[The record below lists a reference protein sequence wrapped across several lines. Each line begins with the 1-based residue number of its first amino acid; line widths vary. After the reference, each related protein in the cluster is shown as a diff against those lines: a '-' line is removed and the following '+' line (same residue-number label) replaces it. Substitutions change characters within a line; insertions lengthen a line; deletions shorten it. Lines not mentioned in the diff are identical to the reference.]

1 MHDPTKMAADASIT
15 TRGQTISL
23 LMRSVSLVGLLA
35 LLVAATA
42 LDLATLPVAHA
53 GAPMGEQGQTWASVA
68 KLPDWRGIW
77 QLDWEHNPRLLGGG
91 SPGPLTPAAQAKLDT
106 FLQGQKKGENL
117 QTQDANCLPTGMP
130 GIMTEP
136 YPIEF
141 LFNPGMVVMVIE
153 TFSQVRHV
161 YTNGET
167 HPADPDPAFNG
178 HSIGHWEGDTL
189 VVDTVGIDTTTHIA
203 PGVAHSDALHIVERI
218 RRVDE
223 NHIQI
228 ERTISDPQILAKPWT
243 QVLPYARLKGHLR
256 EYVCEQNNRDSAD
269 AQGRPDLRIDAQKN

>member
-1 MHDPTKMAADASIT
+1 MRLTRICGLVRCAAAFVLGT
-15 TRGQTISL
+15 
-23 LMRSVSLVGLLA
+23 MGLA
-35 LLVAATA
+35 I
-42 LDLATLPVAHA
+42 AHA
-53 GAPMGEQGQTWASVA
+53 GAPAAEQGGTWASIA
-68 KLPDWRGIW
+68 KLPDWQGIW
-77 QLDWEHNPRLLGGG
+77 ELDWQHHLQLLGGG
-91 SPGPLTPAAQAKLDT
+91 RPDALLPAAQAKLDSYLRSQT
-106 FLQGQKKGENL
+106 QGENL
-117 QTQDANCLPTGMP
+117 QSQDANCLPTGMP

-189 VVDTVGIDTTTHIA
+189 VVDTVGVDTTTQMA
-203 PGVAHSDALHIVERI
+203 PGVPHSDQMHIVERI
-218 RRVDE
+218 RRVSADE
-223 NHIQI
+223 IQI
-228 ERTISDPQILAKPWT
+228 ERTITDPQVLAKPWT
-243 QVLPYARLKGHLR
+243 MILPYKRDPGHLR

-269 AQGRPDLRIDAQKN
+269 AQGRPGQRIDTPQH

>member
-1 MHDPTKMAADASIT
+1 MRKPASDSSFET
-15 TRGQTISL
+15 GGSGARTCL
-23 LMRSVSLVGLLA
+23 AVLA
-35 LLVAATA
+35 LATVLFPMRLPLAQAA
-42 LDLATLPVAHA
+42 
-53 GAPMGEQGQTWASVA
+53 GEPAAQGQTWAAVA
-68 KLPDWRGIW
+68 KLPDWQGIW

-91 SPGPLTPAAQAKLDT
+91 MTPGLLTAPAQAKLDQYLA
-106 FLQGQKKGENL
+106 LQKQGENL

-161 YTNGET
+161 YTNGEA

-189 VVDTVGIDTTTHIA
+189 VVDTVGIDTTTRMA
-203 PGVAHSDALHIVERI
+203 PGIEHSEQMHVVERI
-218 RRVDE
+218 RRVDQD
-223 NHIQI
+223 HIQI
-228 ERTISDPQILAKPWT
+228 ERTITDPQVLAKPWKV
-243 QVLPYARLKGHLR
+243 VLPYARMKGHMR

-269 AQGRPDLRIDAQKN
+269 AQGRPDLKIDAPKH

>member
-1 MHDPTKMAADASIT
+1 MSPKRLSSDSSKA
-15 TRGQTISL
+15 RTIAFSA
-23 LMRSVSLVGLLA
+23 VAA
-35 LLVAATA
+35 LLCGINPA
-42 LDLATLPVAHA
+42 PGIA
-53 GAPMGEQGQTWASVA
+53 GDKAGEPGQTWASIS
-68 KLPDWRGIW
+68 KLPDWQGIW
-77 QLDWEHNPRLLGGG
+77 ELDWKHNPKLLGGG
-91 SPGPLTPAAQAKLDT
+91 TPGPLTQPAQAALDK
-106 FLQGQKKGENL
+106 FIALQQKGENL

-153 TFSQVRHV
+153 TFSQVRHI

-189 VVDTVGIDTTTHIA
+189 VVDTVGIDTTTRII
-203 PGVAHSDALHIVERI
+203 PGVPHSDQLHIIERI
-218 RRVDE
+218 RKVDPD
-223 NHIQI
+223 HIQI
-228 ERTISDPQILAKPWT
+228 ARTIADPKVLAKPWT
-243 QVLPYARLKGHLR
+243 VVLPYTRLKGHMR

-269 AQGRPDLRIDAQKN
+269 AQGRPEFQIDCPKR

>member
-1 MHDPTKMAADASIT
+1 LIKARIMACLCMACLLCGMIPASGIAADT
-15 TRGQTISL
+15 TAE
-23 LMRSVSLVGLLA
+23 V
-35 LLVAATA
+35 
-42 LDLATLPVAHA
+42 
-53 GAPMGEQGQTWASVA
+53 GQTWASLSR
-68 KLPDWRGIW
+68 LPDWQGIW
-77 QLDWEHNPRLLGGG
+77 ELDWKHNPGLLGGG
-91 SPGPLTPAAQAKLDT
+91 TPGPLTPSAQAALDKYVA
-106 FLQGQKKGENL
+106 LQQKGENL

-153 TFSQVRHV
+153 TFSQVRHT

-189 VVDTVGIDTTTHIA
+189 VVDTVGIDTTTRIV
-203 PGVAHSDALHIVERI
+203 PGVAHSEHLHIIERI
-218 RRVDE
+218 GKVDPD
-223 NHIQI
+223 HIHI
-228 ERTISDPQILAKPWT
+228 TRTISDPTVLAKPWT
-243 QVLPYARLKGHLR
+243 VVLPYTRVTGHLR

-269 AQGRPDLRIDAQKN
+269 AQGRPDFQIGTAKP